1 MTTLCLHLT
10 LKMTTTQVVETSVT
24 NNSLSKD
31 YPHSD
36 NHAKQITDTPG
47 FKPYIMNQT
56 ILRFSTPRESQL
68 YLQTG
73 PRHLQIKGTVA
84 QSPKFNFAAQWKK
97 ISHWFTFSMVAMYK
111 ECFLRRFL
119 GGILPLLPAY
129 SSTKNS
135 KSTANSVR
143 AFTLKRMPR
152 NGKDFNRKIQQNLS
166 TISTSNQKVQKEHKR
181 DVRTMSHFCEFQ
193 WALVLCL

>member
-1 MTTLCLHLT
+1 
-10 LKMTTTQVVETSVT
+10 
-24 NNSLSKD
+24 
-31 YPHSD
+31 
-36 NHAKQITDTPG
+36 
-47 FKPYIMNQT
+47 
-56 ILRFSTPRESQL
+56 
-68 YLQTG
+68 
-73 PRHLQIKGTVA
+73 
-84 QSPKFNFAAQWKK
+84 
-97 ISHWFTFSMVAMYK
+97 MVAMYK

-166 TISTSNQKVQKEHKR
+166 TISTSNQKVQKENKR
-181 DVRTMSHFCEFQ
+181 DVRDNFYECLSCPEVARILTEEYSRISQQYLQAIRKFRKNTREMLEIISMNACLVQKWHGFKKRHPMSACFVPLIFQ
-193 WALVLCL
+193 VLVSFSRNTLKQLAVCITDLFLYNRDKW